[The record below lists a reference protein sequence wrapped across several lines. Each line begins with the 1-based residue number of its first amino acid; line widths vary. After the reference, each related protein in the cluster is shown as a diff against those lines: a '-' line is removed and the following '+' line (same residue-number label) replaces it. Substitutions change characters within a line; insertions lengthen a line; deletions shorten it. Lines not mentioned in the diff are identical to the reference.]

1 MGALE
6 TSRGFVPAASPLACW
21 SPGGEV
27 LAATRVRRAKCGLA
41 ASSRRVEGAQRGCGG
56 GTTEIVASACNDL
69 PAVADDKVSR
79 GARMRDRHDDP
90 SGHGPLPAL
99 DGVGRSG
106 AARPAA
112 SVEDVAAVGEVA
124 ASGEVA
130 GAAAVEAAGAAAAA
144 DPVAAISEALAA
156 GAIDAETA
164 RVQLVEAIVAAQ
176 MPAGAD
182 PALWL
187 EIRAEVEA
195 LLAGDPTLT
204 DLLRV

>member
-1 MGALE
+1 
-6 TSRGFVPAASPLACW
+6 
-21 SPGGEV
+21 
-27 LAATRVRRAKCGLA
+27 
-41 ASSRRVEGAQRGCGG
+41 
-56 GTTEIVASACNDL
+56 
-69 PAVADDKVSR
+69 
-79 GARMRDRHDDP
+79 MRDRHDDP
-90 SGHGPLPAL
+90 IGPGPLPAL
-99 DGVGRSG
+99 EGVGRSG

-112 SVEDVAAVGEVA
+112 SVEDVAAVAEVA

>member
-1 MGALE
+1 
-6 TSRGFVPAASPLACW
+6 
-21 SPGGEV
+21 
-27 LAATRVRRAKCGLA
+27 
-41 ASSRRVEGAQRGCGG
+41 
-56 GTTEIVASACNDL
+56 
-69 PAVADDKVSR
+69 
-79 GARMRDRHDDP
+79 MRDRHDDP
-90 SGHGPLPAL
+90 SGNGPLSAV

-112 SVEDVAAVGEVA
+112 GVDEVGEV
-124 ASGEVA
+124 GEVKASAELA
-130 GAAAVEAAGAAAAA
+130 GTAAVEAVKA
-144 DPVAAISEALAA
+144 DPVAAISEALAT

-182 PALWL
+182 PALWS

-195 LLAGDPTLT
+195 LLAGDPTIA